1 MDGGTIIGGTR
12 EPHDWK
18 ENARPETRTK
28 VLEMA
33 AKMYPPILGLE
44 GKFNVIRDIVGRR
57 PARVGGL
64 RLQTEH
70 LKAPFRGKRI
80 IHAYGAEGHG
90 YGLSWG
96 ISQEVVRMALE
107 ADKSAEGRPSL

>member
-1 MDGGTIIGGTR
+1 
-12 EPHDWK
+12 
-18 ENARPETRTK
+18 
-28 VLEMA
+28 MA
-33 AKMYPPILGLE
+33 AKMYPPILGPE
-44 GKFNVIRDIVGRR
+44 GKFHVIRDIVGRR

-70 LKAPFRGKRI
+70 LNLRGKRI

-96 ISQEVVRMALE
+96 VAREVVRMAL
-107 ADKSAEGRPSL
+107 DAEGSGAIRPSL